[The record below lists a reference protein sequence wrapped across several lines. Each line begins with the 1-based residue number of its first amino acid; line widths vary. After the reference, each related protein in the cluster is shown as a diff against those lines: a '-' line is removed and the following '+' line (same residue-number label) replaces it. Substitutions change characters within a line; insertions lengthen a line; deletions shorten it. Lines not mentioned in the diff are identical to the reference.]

1 MVAVAQPL
9 SGGPKMGSE
18 KLIIRSEKARFIDI
32 LSMLLLRRPITS
44 YPFVE
49 AGDQTAAD
57 FGSTPGDWFVALTE
71 VIQKALNAAYY
82 PALYIGAAVEF
93 LLNFI
98 ALNNGILGI
107 FWNIF
112 RCKLVIPLNREAPNF
127 RTMIGLIDG
136 RTELKP
142 LPAGGGPDDRRL
154 QVVGVPVTAAGK
166 VVDDEEY
173 FVDAENGEGGGAA
186 AVPLIQ
192 QQYVNGR
199 LLRLRTFSIFEVT
212 VMAAKIAYENAA
224 YIENVV
230 NNVWKFNFV
239 GFYSCWNKFVGDH
252 TTQAFVMTDRA
263 ADASVV
269 VVSFRGTEP
278 FNMRDWSTDVN
289 LSWLGMGA
297 MGHVHIG
304 FLKALGLQEEDGKDA
319 ARAFPRAA
327 PNAAA
332 AAGKPV
338 AYYKLREVLREQ
350 LKKHPNAN
358 VVVTGHSLGGALAAI
373 FPALLAFHGEADI
386 LDRLL
391 AVNTYGQP
399 RVGDAAFAAFVRAS
413 VPVEPLRVVYRY
425 DVVPRVPFDAP
436 PVADF
441 RHGGTCVYF
450 DGWYAGRAIAG
461 GEDAPNP
468 NYFDPRY
475 LLSMYG
481 NAWGDLFKGAFLW
494 AKEGGDYREGAVSLL
509 YRAAGLL
516 VPGLASHSPRDYVN
530 AVRLGRIAAA
540 AKEG

>member
-1 MVAVAQPL
+1 MVAQQLA
-9 SGGPKMGSE
+9 SGPKMGAE

-32 LSMLLLRRPITS
+32 MSLLLLRRPITS

-71 VIQKALNAAYY
+71 VIQKALAAAYY
-82 PALYIGAAVEF
+82 PALFIGAAVEF

-107 FWNIF
+107 IWNIF
-112 RCKLVIPLNREAPNF
+112 RCKLVIPLNREAPNY
-127 RTMIGLIDG
+127 RSMIGMIDG

-154 QVVGVPVTAAGK
+154 QVVGVSAGK
-166 VVDDEEY
+166 ATEEEFYVDVES
-173 FVDAENGEGGGAA
+173 GECGSA
-186 AVPLIQ
+186 AVPLVQ

-199 LLRLRTFSIFEVT
+199 LLRLRTYSVFEVT
-212 VMAAKIAYENAA
+212 VMAAKLAYENAA

-252 TTQAFVMTDRA
+252 TTQAFVATDRA
-263 ADASVV
+263 SDASVV

-319 ARAFPRAA
+319 ARAFPKAT
-327 PNAAA
+327 PNA

-338 AYYKLREVLREQ
+338 AYYKVREVLREQ
-350 LKKHPNAN
+350 LKKHRKAN
-358 VVVTGHSLGGALAAI
+358 VIVTGHSLGAALAAI
-373 FPALLAFHGEADI
+373 FPALLAFHGERDI

-399 RVGDAAFAAFVRAS
+399 RVGDKTFAAYVRANL
-413 VPVEPLRVVYRY
+413 PVEPLRVVYRY

-436 PVADF
+436 PVAEYM
-441 RHGGTCVYF
+441 HGGTCVYF
-450 DGWYAGRAIAG
+450 DGWYAGRAIAAG
-461 GEDAPNP
+461 GDVPNP

-494 AKEGGDYREGAVSLL
+494 AKEGKDYREGAVSLL
-509 YRAAGLL
+509 FRAAGL
-516 VPGLASHSPRDYVN
+516 VIPGLASHSCRDYVN
-530 AVRLGRIAAA
+530 AVRLGRIAA
-540 AKEG
+540 KEA